1 MRVFLSGLSLP
12 TTYAQSISKHRV
24 TILTDIEADPDG
36 DNLSFL
42 WFAYRGEYKLGPP
55 KNAQRI
61 YGTTPKVEKTKT
73 IHIMLKVTD
82 KGSPALSRYKRVI
95 LRVFPN

>member
-42 WFAYRGEYKLGPP
+42 WFAYPEAAPIAGNTNWDHP
-55 KNAQRI
+55 KMHS
-61 YGTTPKVEKTKT
+61 GFMEP
-73 IHIMLKVTD
+73 H
-82 KGSPALSRYKRVI
+82 
-95 LRVFPN
+95 LR